1 MTPQQLYLDNK
12 ITADQCFE
20 RMMLIRTMPV
30 IEDNSPRFVKLLG
43 ARKDEQALLRALS
56 VFPLPT
62 AKIKP
67 TDVRIRVVGVMF
79 AVSYTNTRMISYP
92 GTFESRTAAMAG
104 VDYLVYAINN
114 EIEKRARKRS
124 K

>member
-92 GTFESRTAAMAG
+92 GTFESRTASMAG